1 MDVKVVVDGTLPLEN
16 KKVKQNWESKSSYNG
31 GQQLSP
37 DDAQAEKGTVFSD
50 QYWLNIRWIS
60 FKSEVFVRASCK
72 RIRALWA
79 NRLSPP
85 INLS

>member
-37 DDAQAEKGTVFSD
+37 DDAQAEKGTRKGDS
-50 QYWLNIRWIS
+50 L
-60 FKSEVFVRASCK
+60 
-72 RIRALWA
+72 L
-79 NRLSPP
+79 
-85 INLS
+85 